1 MGGTLATMSDERSDD
16 GPSDPPLTKRASK
29 LPADEDGV
37 TEENPEHSA
46 LVALGAVI
54 EAGRE
59 LLDQGTYGFWEGALE
74 GSRHVRQAFKD

>member
-46 LVALGAVI
+46 LVAEIVA
-54 EAGRE
+54 RDKS
-59 LLDQGTYGFWEGALE
+59 LLDRLAE
-74 GSRHVRQAFKD
+74 S